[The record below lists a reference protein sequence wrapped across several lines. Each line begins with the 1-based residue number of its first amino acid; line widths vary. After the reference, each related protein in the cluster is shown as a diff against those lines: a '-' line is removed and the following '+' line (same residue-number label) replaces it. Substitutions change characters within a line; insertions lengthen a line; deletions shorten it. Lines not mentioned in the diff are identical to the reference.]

1 LAVFTCMFIVVF
13 LFLFFSG
20 LALNLRQL
28 DTLSEAIPIDAR
40 ISNLNGTSRSEIL
53 VKESVIQA
61 LEDSKHV
68 TDLNYTAQIATV
80 LGDVTEE
87 AAAAM
92 GQGDMTFPF
101 GLGVNRMDALY
112 EVSEAEISFMEGS
125 GPEVLAGADPVCVMS
140 EQEMGEKGLAP
151 GDTVRVTLFSTTYP
165 NDNAMKKYIRLG
177 GVDVRIVG
185 SFRIPTGGNA
195 ARTVQVIF
203 PVKWIRQ
210 IHTQAGVMFFADS
223 AHFRVADPL
232 ELNAFKSEMKA
243 LGLMSVISEANGT
256 QRGVALIVYDE
267 TFIKTATRLKENIT
281 LTQILTPF
289 VVVIVGFL
297 GFVSS
302 YLLLQSRRPEFA
314 IMRSLGVSRRGCFG
328 MLLFE
333 SAVLELLGSLA
344 GVAVASF
351 LVDMGVVLGLSVV
364 IPFFI
369 IYIAGT
375 AVALIL
381 LGKFS
386 VIQVLTALD

>member
-1 LAVFTCMFIVVF
+1 MAVFTCMFIVVF

-68 TDLNYTAQIATV
+68 TDLNYTAQIAIV

-210 IHTQAGVMFFADS
+210 IHTQAGVMFL
-223 AHFRVADPL
+223 R
-232 ELNAFKSEMKA
+232 
-243 LGLMSVISEANGT
+243 I
-256 QRGVALIVYDE
+256 RLI
-267 TFIKTATRLKENIT
+267 
-281 LTQILTPF
+281 
-289 VVVIVGFL
+289 
-297 GFVSS
+297 FVSQIHWNS
-302 YLLLQSRRPEFA
+302 MPSSPR
-314 IMRSLGVSRRGCFG
+314 
-328 MLLFE
+328 
-333 SAVLELLGSLA
+333 
-344 GVAVASF
+344 
-351 LVDMGVVLGLSVV
+351 
-364 IPFFI
+364 
-369 IYIAGT
+369 
-375 AVALIL
+375 
-381 LGKFS
+381 
-386 VIQVLTALD
+386 